1 MFNSEMFSRVVLS
14 LFVFNARQRDFYDRA
29 YERDLLSNL
38 ELSVIRSFVFRRFY
52 RYFPLRDDGFCKSLR
67 NIFVF
72 GIWQLASVLAKSI
85 SFRY

>member
-14 LFVFNARQRDFYDRA
+14 LFVFNARQRDRA
-29 YERDLLSNL
+29 YERDLLSNS
-38 ELSVIRSFVFRRFY
+38 ELSAIRSFVFRRFC

-85 SFRY
+85 SFRYW

>member
-29 YERDLLSNL
+29 YERDLLSDL
-38 ELSVIRSFVFRRFY
+38 ELSAIRSFRRFY
-52 RYFPLRDDGFCKSLR
+52 RYFPLREDGLQ

-72 GIWQLASVLAKSI
+72 GI
-85 SFRY
+85 

>member
-14 LFVFNARQRDFYDRA
+14 LLFFNARQRDFYDRA

-38 ELSVIRSFVFRRFY
+38 ELSAIRSFVFRRSY
-52 RYFPLRDDGFCKSLR
+52 RYFLLRDDGFCKSLQ

-72 GIWQLASVLAKSI
+72 SI
-85 SFRY
+85 